1 LHWKLIVFIGLI
13 SYGAYQHFATR
24 PDYATAGTLVQS
36 IPEQTKT
43 SVSPFN
49 YQQYTITPLADF
61 SLKAR
66 VLAREDYRFDR
77 GASLSPTDLALG
89 WGPMSDSQMLNQIKI
104 SQGNRFY
111 YWHVDTFPLPRE
123 AIETHSANMHMI
135 PADAAIKAQLSD
147 VRVGQLIQLEGY
159 LVQATGPD
167 GFIWKS
173 SLTRQDTG
181 AGACELVY
189 VKKLLVQSSAINP

>member
-1 LHWKLIVFIGLI
+1 
-13 SYGAYQHFATR
+13 
-24 PDYATAGTLVQS
+24 
-36 IPEQTKT
+36 
-43 SVSPFN
+43 
-49 YQQYTITPLADF
+49 
-61 SLKAR
+61 
-66 VLAREDYRFDR
+66 
-77 GASLSPTDLALG
+77 
-89 WGPMSDSQMLNQIKI
+89 MSDSQMLNQIKI

-111 YWHVDTFPLPRE
+111 YWHVDTFPLPRD